1 MTITLS
7 PDLLKAAVLFTS
19 KEETRFYLKG
29 VSIQVTLANVK
40 VASTDG
46 HRLFVARVNQ
56 EENTDTFSI
65 IIPSDTIATATKGV
79 KYCHLELSKLSD
91 TQWRLGDTI
100 FTPID
105 GTFPD
110 YSRIVPTTVSG
121 ETAQFNPE
129 YVASLGKANKLL
141 GGTAEN
147 VTIGYNGDK
156 PALVTGFGFQS
167 HNAIAVLMPL
177 RSAAEDWASIL
188 NAAMGDGFAT
198 SPVEAQAQAQAA

>member
-1 MTITLS
+1 MPITLS
-7 PDLLKAAVLFTS
+7 PELLKAAVLFTS

-29 VSIQVTLANVK
+29 VSIQATPATVK

-46 HRLFVARVNQ
+46 HRLFVARVCQ

-65 IIPSDTIATATKGV
+65 IIPTDTIATATKGV
-79 KYCHLELSKLSD
+79 KYGYLDLSKLSD

-105 GTFPD
+105 GSFPE
-110 YSRIVPTTVSG
+110 YSRVVPTGVSG
-121 ETAQFNPE
+121 EAAQYNPE

-147 VTIGYNGDK
+147 TTIGYNGDK
-156 PALVTGFGFQS
+156 PALVTGSGFKA
-167 HNAIAVLMPL
+167 HNALAVLMPL
-177 RSAAEDWASIL
+177 RFAAEDWNFIL
-188 NAAMGDGFAT
+188 TAAMGDGFAT
-198 SPVEAQAQAQAA
+198 PPAEAQALAA

>member
-1 MTITLS
+1 MPITLS

-29 VSIQVTLANVK
+29 VSIQATLATIK
-40 VASTDG
+40 VAATDG
-46 HRLFVARVNQ
+46 HRLFVARVCQ

-65 IIPSDTIATATKGV
+65 IIPSDAIATATKGV
-79 KYCHLELSKLSD
+79 KYGYLDLSKLSE

-110 YSRIVPTTVSG
+110 YSRIVPTSVSG
-121 ETAQFNPE
+121 ETAQYNPE
-129 YVASLGKANKLL
+129 YVAALGKANKLL
-141 GGTAEN
+141 GGSGEN

-156 PALVTGFGFQS
+156 PALVTGSGFKA
-167 HNAIAVLMPL
+167 HNSLAVLMPL

-188 NAAMGDGFAT
+188 TAAIGDGFAT
-198 SPVEAQAQAQAA
+198 PPVEAQALAA

>member
-1 MTITLS
+1 MSITLS

-19 KEETRFYLKG
+19 KEETRYYLKG
-29 VSIQVTLANVK
+29 VAIQATIAAVK

-46 HRLFVARVNQ
+46 HRLFVARVDQ
-56 EENTDTFSI
+56 TENTEAFSI
-65 IIPSDTIATATKGV
+65 IIPSDAIATATKGV
-79 KYCHLELSKLSD
+79 KYCHLALSKLSE

-110 YSRIVPTTVSG
+110 CTKVIPTGVSG
-121 ETAQFNPE
+121 ETAQYNPE
-129 YVASLGKANKLL
+129 YVAALGKANKLL
-141 GGTAEN
+141 GGSAEN

-156 PALVTGFGFQS
+156 PALVTGSGFKA
-167 HNAIAVLMPL
+167 HNALAVIMPL
-177 RSAAEDWASIL
+177 RSAAEDWSSIL

-198 SPVEAQAQAQAA
+198 PPAEAQSLAA

>member
-1 MTITLS
+1 MPVTLS

-19 KEETRFYLKG
+19 KEETRYYLKG
-29 VSIQVTLANVK
+29 VSIQATLATVK
-40 VASTDG
+40 VAATDG
-46 HRLFVARVNQ
+46 HRLFVARVCQ
-56 EENTDTFSI
+56 EENTETFSI
-65 IIPSDTIATATKGV
+65 IIPSDAIATATKGA
-79 KYCHLELSKLSD
+79 KHSLDLSKLSE

-110 YSRIVPTTVSG
+110 YSRIVTTSVSG
-121 ETAQFNPE
+121 EPAQYNPE
-129 YVASLGKANKLL
+129 YVAALGKANKLL
-141 GGTAEN
+141 GGSAEN

-156 PALVTGFGFQS
+156 PALVTGSGYKA

-188 NAAMGDGFAT
+188 NAAMGDGFAV
-198 SPVEAQAQAQAA
+198 PPAEAQALAA

>member
-1 MTITLS
+1 MPITLS

-19 KEETRFYLKG
+19 KEETRYYLKG
-29 VSIQVTLANVK
+29 ISIQATLATVK

-65 IIPSDTIATATKGV
+65 IIPTDTIATATKGA
-79 KYCHLELSKLSD
+79 KYPLALSKLSD

-105 GTFPD
+105 GTFPG
-110 YSRIVPTTVSG
+110 YEFIVPKSVSG

-129 YVASLGKANKLL
+129 YVAALGKANKLL

-156 PALVTGFGFQS
+156 PALVTGSGFKS
-167 HNAIAVLMPL
+167 HNALAVIMPL
-177 RSAAEDWASIL
+177 RSAAEDWTTIL
-188 NAAMGDGFAT
+188 NSAMGDGFAV
-198 SPVEAQAQAQAA
+198 PPAEAQALAA

>member
-1 MTITLS
+1 MPVTLS

-29 VSIQVTLANVK
+29 VSIQATLATIK
-40 VASTDG
+40 VAATDG
-46 HRLFVARVNQ
+46 HRLFVARVCQ
-56 EENTDTFSI
+56 EENTETFSI
-65 IIPSDTIATATKGV
+65 IIPSEAIATATKGA
-79 KYCHLELSKLSD
+79 KHSLDLSKLSN

-110 YSRIVPTTVSG
+110 YSRIIPTSVSG

-141 GGTAEN
+141 GGSAEN

-156 PALVTGFGFQS
+156 PALVTGSGFKA
-167 HNAIAVLMPL
+167 HNALAVIMPL
-177 RSAAEDWASIL
+177 RSAKEDWTFIL
-188 NAAMGDGFAT
+188 NAAMGDGFAVT
-198 SPVEAQAQAQAA
+198 PVEAQAQAA

>member
-1 MTITLS
+1 MPITLS

-19 KEETRFYLKG
+19 KEETRYYLKG
-29 VSIQVTLANVK
+29 ISIQATLATVK

-65 IIPSDTIATATKGV
+65 IIPTDTIATATKGA
-79 KYCHLELSKLSD
+79 KYPLALSKLSE

-105 GTFPD
+105 GTFPG
-110 YSRIVPTTVSG
+110 YEFIVPKSVSG

-129 YVASLGKANKLL
+129 YVAALGKANKLL

-156 PALVTGFGFQS
+156 PALVTGSGFKA
-167 HNAIAVLMPL
+167 HNALAVIMPL
-177 RSAAEDWASIL
+177 RSAVEDWASIL
-188 NAAMGDGFAT
+188 NSAMGPGFAT
-198 SPVEAQAQAQAA
+198 PPAEAQALAA